1 VDLDDELRKL
11 FADERLDVRVR
22 PEADRVIVTG
32 ARRIRRRRAGVV
44 FGGGML
50 SMAAML
56 VAGTAFGVSGDAPH
70 QVPLAVAADTSGPTI
85 TTTPPPA
92 TTSTTT
98 AASVTTVES
107 TARTTARPSSSK
119 AKPTTTTSTPTST
132 LASVLAFGPTTVL
145 GLRLGMTTDEAMA
158 TGLVKLNPMAPTAA
172 GCIGYDWAGGA
183 GTQPNALIF
192 SSKYGLVRIGGRG
205 DAATP
210 EGIHD
215 GSSAADVRVA
225 YPLQTTPQGSNGDW
239 VAPVPGNPN
248 AHYWIIFSGSVVSD
262 LRLELAVQD
271 CDP

>member
-1 VDLDDELRKL
+1 
-11 FADERLDVRVR
+11 
-22 PEADRVIVTG
+22 
-32 ARRIRRRRAGVV
+32 
-44 FGGGML
+44 
-50 SMAAML
+50 ML

-70 QVPLAVAADTSGPTI
+70 QVPVAAADSSGPTT

-92 TTSTTT
+92 AITTT
-98 AASVTTVES
+98 AAAPVTTVES
-107 TARTTARPSSSK
+107 TAPTTARLSTSTS
-119 AKPTTTTSTPTST
+119 KPTTTTSTPTSSK
-132 LASVLAFGPTTVL
+132 ASVLALGPTTVL

-158 TGLVKLNPMAPTAA
+158 TGLIKLNPMAPTAA
-172 GCIGYDWAGGA
+172 GCVGYDWAGGA
-183 GTQPNALIF
+183 GTQPLALIF
-192 SSKYGLVRIGGRG
+192 SPKYGLVRIGGRG

-225 YPLQTTPQGSNGDW
+225 YPFQTTPHSDNGDW

-262 LRLELAVQD
+262 VRLELAVQD